1 MLNCQGPDKID
12 WTDFTWNP
20 ITGCLNDC
28 PYCYMK
34 RMEKRFPGITKPRYR
49 PEYLK
54 DLRSR
59 KIKPGHK
66 IFVGSS
72 GDMWGKWMSD
82 DAISIVLQAVNQRPD
97 LIFQFLTK
105 DPQRYSD
112 FILAGMGHCW
122 FGTTID
128 GTGRTL
134 GNLPLLI
141 DSVPN
146 TAIKFVSF
154 EPLIESPQISS
165 AFYDLNWVIIGA
177 DSTRGAA
184 RPPQAWAD
192 FIVDM
197 AREAGI
203 PVWVKDNY
211 GYAKRIKEFPGQL
224 NG

>member
-59 KIKPGHK
+59 KLKPGNK

-72 GDMWGKWMSD
+72 GDMWGRWMSD
-82 DAISIVLQAVNQRPD
+82 DAISIVLQAAGQRKD

-105 DPQRYSD
+105 NPQRYFD
-112 FILAGMGHCW
+112 FCLDNNENFW
-122 FGTTID
+122 FGTSID
-128 GTGRTL
+128 GTCRTL
-134 GNLPLLI
+134 ENLPLLM
-141 DSVPN
+141 DSVPKS
-146 TAIKFVSF
+146 AVKFVSF
-154 EPLIESPQISS
+154 EPLIEKPRISS
-165 AFYDLNWVIIGA
+165 AFYDLDWIIIGA
-177 DSTRGAA
+177 DSTKSAVK
-184 RPPQAWAD
+184 PPQSWAD
-192 FIVDM
+192 FLI
-197 AREAGI
+197 REARDAVI

-211 GYAKRIKEFPGQL
+211 GYSKRIKETLQ
-224 NG
+224 